1 MRRIGGA
8 LIAAIIA
15 LLLTSHGVAAAA
27 CPQPTAKVR
36 PTRVA
41 RGATLTISGQ
51 YFGDDCLDTG
61 TVPAGVGKLGDPLNG
76 LVIVIDQADREYVV
90 ASGSADADY
99 GFSVDV
105 VVPAGLEPGQAT
117 VSIVAGDARMNLATP
132 LVISASAPIGK
143 GDATVATFGPT
154 TIAPTD
160 TPVTGPPP
168 PIPAEIPD
176 LQPTTTVAV
185 EQTAPVDQ
193 EGSPSQTWR
202 AYGLVVGGVAVLAII
217 GFIAWSRSRRR
228 Q

>member
-1 MRRIGGA
+1 

-15 LLLTSHGVAAAA
+15 SLSTSPATAAAA

-36 PTRVA
+36 PTRVV
-41 RGATLTISGQ
+41 RGATVTITGQ

-61 TVPAGVGKLGDPLNG
+61 TVPAGVGRLGNPLTG

-99 GFSVDV
+99 EFSVDI

-117 VSIVAGDARMNLATP
+117 VSIVAGDARMNLDTP
-132 LVISASAPIGK
+132 LVVSTSAAIGK
-143 GDATVATFGPT
+143 GDTAVATFGPT

-160 TPVTGPPP
+160 TPITEAPP

-185 EQTAPVDQ
+185 AQTAPVDQ
-193 EGSPSQTWR
+193 AGTPSQTWR
-202 AYGLVVGGVAVLAII
+202 AYGLVVGGVAVLTII
-217 GFIAWSRSRRR
+217 GFIAWSRSRRW

>member
-8 LIAAIIA
+8 LIAAMIA
-15 LLLTSHGVAAAA
+15 SLLTCHGTAAAS

-36 PTRVA
+36 PNRVT
-41 RGATLTISGQ
+41 RGATMTITGQ

-61 TVPAGVGKLGDPLNG
+61 TVPTGVGKLGDPLTG
-76 LVIVIDQADREYVV
+76 LVVVIDQADREYVV

-132 LVISASAPIGK
+132 LVISASTPIGK
-143 GDATVATFGPT
+143 GDAAVATFGPT

-160 TPVTGPPP
+160 TAVTEAPPP
-168 PIPAEIPD
+168 VPAEIPD
-176 LQPTTTVAV
+176 LQPTTTVGVA
-185 EQTAPVDQ
+185 ETAPADQ
-193 EGSPSQTWR
+193 AGSPSQTWR
-202 AYGLVVGGVAVLAII
+202 AYGLVVGGVAVLLII
-217 GFIAWSRSRRR
+217 GFIAWSRSGRW

>member
-15 LLLTSHGVAAAA
+15 SLLTSQGTAAAA

-36 PTRVA
+36 PSRAA
-41 RGATLTISGQ
+41 RGATITITGQ
-51 YFGDDCLDTG
+51 NFGDDCHDTG

-132 LVISASAPIGK
+132 LVISA
-143 GDATVATFGPT
+143 
-154 TIAPTD
+154 
-160 TPVTGPPP
+160 
-168 PIPAEIPD
+168 
-176 LQPTTTVAV
+176 
-185 EQTAPVDQ
+185 
-193 EGSPSQTWR
+193 
-202 AYGLVVGGVAVLAII
+202 
-217 GFIAWSRSRRR
+217 
-228 Q
+228 